1 MNRRQLL
8 KGLLATSAAATILR
22 PKDVLAQESPSK
34 RASVEGGMIHLH
46 PGKGD
51 DSNAG
56 TKERPLKTLA
66 AAAKRVNEST
76 GTDAL
81 TIVLAEGVY
90 AVGETAV
97 FKPTQRTFTKE
108 RRLTVRADVLP
119 DDPEWDAGRM
129 PTLIHT
135 MPLSSEWNGRPDPF
149 GGVAYGMQVETAHVT
164 IQGLKILGMPVVEHP
179 KSGAI
184 HRVYPI
190 GRNDRRLDDLE
201 IKQCLFAGEEVTNP
215 HHLSILAN
223 GTGIVVDH
231 CIFHNVKQPVVF
243 WTGGSTG
250 HAMRHCLVYSCYGC
264 GIWTSGIANDFEFR
278 NNIVANGNYV
288 WISQG
293 ARSASREAGQGGGSD
308 GATTRQPVRYK
319 VTDSLF
325 TGNKKFTGSGG
336 GPALNFKDI
345 DPGFLELV
353 NTKRSDDPLELE
365 LDQTKRNYLHAKEG
379 SEVARIG
386 AGLFTHK
393 G

>member
-8 KGLLATSAAATILR
+8 KGLLATSAAATLFR
-22 PKDVLAQESPSK
+22 PKDILAQ
-34 RASVEGGMIHLH
+34 ASLTKAIEGVVLHLH
-46 PGKGD
+46 PVSGE

-56 TKERPLKTLA
+56 TRERPLRTLA

-76 GTDAL
+76 GTDLL

-90 AVGETAV
+90 AVGATAE

-108 RRLTVRADVLP
+108 RRLTIRAEVLP
-119 DDPEWDAGRM
+119 DEPEWNAGRM

-135 MPLSSEWNGRPDPF
+135 MPLSPDWNGRPDPF
-149 GGVAYGMQVETAHVT
+149 GGVAYGMQIETAHVT

-179 KSGAI
+179 KFGAI

-190 GRNDRRLDDLE
+190 GRMDRKLDDLE

-231 CIFHNVKQPVVF
+231 CIFHNVKQPVVY

-250 HAMRHCLVYSCYGC
+250 HAMRHCLIYSCYGC

-278 NNIVANGNYV
+278 NNIIANGNYV

-293 ARSASREAGQGGGSD
+293 ARSASREAGQSGGND
-308 GATTRQPVRYK
+308 GTTTQQPARYK
-319 VTDSLF
+319 VIDSLF
-325 TGNKKFTGSGG
+325 TGNKKFAGSGG
-336 GPALNFKDI
+336 GPALNFRDI

-353 NTKRSDDPLELE
+353 NTKRSDEPLELE
-365 LDQTKRNYLHAKEG
+365 LDQAKRDYLHPKEG
-379 SEVARIG
+379 SEAARIG
-386 AGLFTHK
+386 AGLFTTK
-393 G
+393 A

>member
-1 MNRRQLL
+1 
-8 KGLLATSAAATILR
+8 
-22 PKDVLAQESPSK
+22 
-34 RASVEGGMIHLH
+34 
-46 PGKGD
+46 
-51 DSNAG
+51 
-56 TKERPLKTLA
+56 
-66 AAAKRVNEST
+66 
-76 GTDAL
+76 
-81 TIVLAEGVY
+81 
-90 AVGETAV
+90 
-97 FKPTQRTFTKE
+97 
-108 RRLTVRADVLP
+108 
-119 DDPEWDAGRM
+119 
-129 PTLIHT
+129 
-135 MPLSSEWNGRPDPF
+135 
-149 GGVAYGMQVETAHVT
+149 MQVETAHVT

-264 GIWTSGIANDFEFR
+264 GLWTSGIANDFEFR

-308 GATTRQPVRYK
+308 GAAPRQPVRYK

-345 DPGFLELV
+345 DPAFLELV
-353 NTKRSDDPLELE
+353 NTKRSSDPLELE
-365 LDQTKRNYLHAKEG
+365 ADQTKRNYLHPKED
-379 SEVARIG
+379 SEAARIM
-386 AGLFTHK
+386 AGLFTN
-393 G
+393 